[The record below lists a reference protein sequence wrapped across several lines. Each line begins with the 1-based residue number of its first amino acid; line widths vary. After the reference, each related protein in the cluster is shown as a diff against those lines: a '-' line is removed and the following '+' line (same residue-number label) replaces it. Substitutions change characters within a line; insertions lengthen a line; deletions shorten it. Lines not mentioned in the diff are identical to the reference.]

1 MRGRWWP
8 DEGSYCRP
16 FKKLEWN
23 PGQLPEGPEPWSRD
37 RQYGNAAGLTE
48 AEVPERI
55 FFSAISGPQEEHG
68 WRHQWAGAQSSWW
81 GSRME
86 HLYSRNVQYFLCF
99 WDMFQFIKYSL
110 CCILLHGIEAWGKDL
125 YRITQTR
132 HTQTMGNVL
141 SANRNLHIIC
151 MFARTQMRSGRG
163 DMMSFVVFMYFFLL
177 YLWDN
182 LNMTRD
188 WNVTLLKVFVAS
200 ERLVLRAHL
209 FSL

>member
-1 MRGRWWP
+1 MSPRRNMGGGTS
-8 DEGSYCRP
+8 E
-16 FKKLEWN
+16 L
-23 PGQLPEGPEPWSRD
+23 GPSHP
-37 RQYGNAAGLTE
+37 
-48 AEVPERI
+48 
-55 FFSAISGPQEEHG
+55 
-68 WRHQWAGAQSSWW
+68 WW

-86 HLYSRNVQYFLCF
+86 RSFSRNVQYFLCF
-99 WDMFQFIKYSL
+99 WDMFQFVKYSL

-125 YRITQTR
+125 YDITQTR

-163 DMMSFVVFMYFFLL
+163 GVMSFVVFMYLFLL

-182 LNMTRD
+182 LNTTRD

-200 ERLVLRAHL
+200 ERLMLRAHL